1 VEIMMQIVS
10 VVIGFS
16 LIAGSLAGWTVLII
30 ALWQGGYRRE
40 RGVAQRPANPNRGM
54 PEAA

>member
-1 VEIMMQIVS
+1 MMQIVS